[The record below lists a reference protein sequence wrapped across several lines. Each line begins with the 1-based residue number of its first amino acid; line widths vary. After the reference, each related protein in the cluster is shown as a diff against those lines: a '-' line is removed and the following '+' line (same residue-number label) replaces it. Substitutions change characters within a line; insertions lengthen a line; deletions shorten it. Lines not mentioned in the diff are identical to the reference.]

1 MFQSCSCA
9 LLTAA
14 VNIPFVVQ
22 WIMPIVHNPRVQL
35 KTHGVNLDFIMMLFP
50 IAKVP
55 VALNVETLALA
66 SLDEVLSVVDPVV
79 AVVVVPVVVPVVV
92 SLAAR

>member
-1 MFQSCSCA
+1 
-9 LLTAA
+9 
-14 VNIPFVVQ
+14 
-22 WIMPIVHNPRVQL
+22 
-35 KTHGVNLDFIMMLFP
+35 MMLFP